1 MTSLDTTSA
10 ASALSESSLPPLE
23 WTHWTTRFL
32 FFTGKGGVGKTTVAA
47 TVAVALA
54 DVGERVLVVSTDPAS
69 NLDDVFAT
77 GIGTEPTEI
86 GLEGRLW
93 AMNIDPQA
101 ATAAYRERVIAPYRG
116 AVPAEELR
124 SIEEQMAGQ
133 CTVEI
138 AAFDEFARLLAD
150 PAQTSGFD
158 HVIFDTAPTGHTLRL
173 LSLPAA
179 WTGFIDANPSG
190 ASCLGPLAGL
200 EAKRDQYAVSLGA
213 LSDPADTTVILVAR
227 PDRGALAE
235 AARAGAELAELGVT
249 NQTLVINGVL
259 DEYLA
264 GDPIAEALARR
275 QADALAGMPTR
286 LTGMHRAVVSLTA
299 GDLTGIDALR
309 ALASGTSSSAA
320 SAVVAEPDT
329 PPEVP
334 GLGDLVGDLAAAG
347 HGVVMVMGKG
357 GVGKTSVA
365 VAVARGLAQ
374 RGALVQ
380 LSTTDPAGDPAALV
394 DADCP
399 STLAVSRI
407 DPSVEV
413 DRYRHE
419 KLELAGDLTNSER
432 ALLEE
437 DLRSP
442 CTQEIAVF
450 QAFSRLLQEAR
461 DRFVVLDTA
470 PTGHTLLL
478 LDTTGAYHRDTIRFA
493 DERGLHV
500 TTPLM
505 KLQDPAFA
513 RVLIVS
519 LPEQTPVQEATE
531 LQDDLRRAGIE
542 PYGWVIN
549 ATLTGSGTRDPLLL
563 GRARLERRHIA
574 RVTEQL
580 ASRVWLVPWQ
590 SEPL

>member
-1 MTSLDTTSA
+1 M
-10 ASALSESSLPPLE
+10 ASVAGTALSAVALPPLE
-23 WTHWTTRFL
+23 WARWTTRFL

-54 DVGERVLVVSTDPAS
+54 DAGRRVLVVSTDPAS

-77 GIGTEPTEI
+77 AIATEPTEI
-86 GLEGRLW
+86 GVEGRLW

-116 AVPAEELR
+116 AVPADELR
-124 SIEEQMAGQ
+124 SIEEQLAGQ

-150 PAQTSGFD
+150 PGQTGGFD

-179 WTGFIDANPSG
+179 WTGFIDANPGG
-190 ASCLGPLAGL
+190 AGCLGPLAGL
-200 EAKRDQYAVSLGA
+200 EAKRDEYDASLRA
-213 LSDPADTTVILVAR
+213 LSDPAETTVILVAR
-227 PDRGALAE
+227 PDHGSLAE
-235 AARAGAELAELGVT
+235 AARAGAELGELGVT
-249 NQTLVINGVL
+249 NQMLVINGVL
-259 DEYLA
+259 GEYLV
-264 GDPIAEALARR
+264 GDPIAEPLARR
-275 QADALAGMPTR
+275 QGDALAGMATR
-286 LTGMHRAVVSLTA
+286 LTSINRAAVSLAA

-309 ALASGTSSSAA
+309 ALSGGASSSTEGAA
-320 SAVVAEPDT
+320 VAEPDAAFDL
-329 PPEVP
+329 P
-334 GLGDLVGDLAAAG
+334 GLDDLVGDLAVTG

-374 RGALVQ
+374 RGALVH
-380 LSTTDPAGDPAALV
+380 LSTTDPAGDPAALIGRN
-394 DADCP
+394 CP
-399 STLAVSRI
+399 RNLVVSRI
-407 DPSVEV
+407 DPTVEV

-419 KLELAGDLTNSER
+419 KLELAGDLTSSER

-461 DRFVVLDTA
+461 DRIVVVDTA

-493 DERGLHV
+493 DERGLHI

-505 KLQDPAFA
+505 KLQDPGFA

-519 LPEQTPVQEATE
+519 LAEQTPVQEAAE

-549 ATLTGSGTRDPLLL
+549 ATLTGSRTHDPLLL
-563 GRARLERRHIA
+563 GRARLERRHIT
-574 RVTEQL
+574 RVTDQL
-580 ASRVWLVPWQ
+580 ADRVWLVPWQ
-590 SEPL
+590 REPL